1 MSELFAEVNGIKIC
15 YEIHGKGETLILL
28 HGFAM
33 YKEYWI
39 GQINPLSE
47 HFKVIII
54 DNRGCGASDHLSE
67 PYNIEDMADDVNSLM
82 DYLEIEKAHI
92 GGHSLGGMI
101 AQRFAIKHPERLN
114 KLVLLGTFA
123 KLPLDKSG
131 FEMYKNSQLAN
142 YEAKVKDPTK
152 AFYDKVKQRFTR
164 GFYKK
169 MVENPK
175 EKFHNLF
182 TTEELMRFENTKGTS
197 KSQDIM
203 NLIHSIINHNTLEHL
218 HKIKNQ
224 TLILVGE
231 KDRLAPLIS
240 GQAMHQRIPNSKLKI
255 IIGGH
260 WFTLESAPEVN
271 QLILEFLKC

>member
-1 MSELFAEVNGIKIC
+1 MTELFAEINGIKIC
-15 YEIHGKGETLILL
+15 YEIHGKGEPLILL

-47 HFKVIII
+47 HLNVITI
-54 DNRGCGASDHLSE
+54 DNRGCGASDHPSE
-67 PYNIEDMADDVNSLM
+67 PYKIENMADDVKNLM
-82 DYLEIEKAHI
+82 DYLEIDKSHI

-101 AQRFAIKHPERLN
+101 AQRFAIEYPERLN
-114 KLVLLGTFA
+114 KLILLGTFA

-142 YEAKVKDPTK
+142 YEAKMKDSTK

-164 GFYKK
+164 GFYKR

-175 EKFHNLF
+175 EKFYDLF
-182 TTEELMRFENTKGTS
+182 TTEDLMQFENIKGTS
-197 KSQDIM
+197 KTQDIL
-203 NLIHSIINHNTLEHL
+203 NLIHSIVNHNTLDKLHNIEH
-218 HKIKNQ
+218 Q

-231 KDRLAPLIS
+231 KDRLTPLIS
-240 GQAMHQRIPNSKLKI
+240 GKAMHKRIPNSTLRTFT
-255 IIGGH
+255 GGH

-271 QLILEFLKC
+271 KIILDFLTN

>member
-54 DNRGCGASDHLSE
+54 DNRGCGASDHPST
-67 PYNIEDMADDVNSLM
+67 PYKIEDMADDVNSLM

-101 AQRFAIKHPERLN
+101 AQRLAIKYPERLN

-182 TTEELMRFENTKGTS
+182 TTEELMQFENTKGTS
-197 KSQDIM
+197 KPQDIM
-203 NLIHSIINHNTLEHL
+203 NLIHSIVNHNTLEHL

-224 TLILVGE
+224 TLILVGD

-240 GQAMHQRIPNSKLKI
+240 GEAMHERIPNSILKTFT
-255 IIGGH
+255 GGH
-260 WFTLESAPEVN
+260 WFTLEAAPKVN
-271 QLILEFLKC
+271 QTIIDFLKT